1 MKMHFDYAHSCLL
14 AKRKL
19 QLIEKVIS
27 KVFEANHSNNK
38 GRKGFGGLGLKSSLF
53 FINELLQ
60 EC

>member
-1 MKMHFDYAHSCLL
+1 MHILVLL

-38 GRKGFGGLGLKSSLF
+38 GRRKGFG
-53 FINELLQ
+53 
-60 EC
+60 